1 MGTGSTVAGAVGSG
15 LLVFAML
22 MLFATPIL
30 YRGWQNRTKY
40 REYDS
45 LHAESSS
52 EATDGD
58 IVMLSGRLD
67 DASDRVT
74 SPLQSEEC
82 VVAFWQVSTCRRYGT
97 FNINVHWS
105 EEGVGIDAGAVVLSG
120 EREEVVLEGI
130 STDQQ
135 LTTQD
140 KLGQV
145 AGSKRDSV
153 LGSVPLALEGE
164 TFEDE
169 VHPTADWPREYADLG
184 AKVGVQNDD
193 SRSQGALGRL
203 LRKVRTPTG
212 TVRFR
217 ESVMR
222 AGDSLT
228 VVGRVVGG
236 RDKRVT
242 VEGTDAVDPV
252 VTRASP
258 SELRAKHRRAYRT
271 RLYAVPLV
279 LLAFASLV
287 GYAVYL

>member
-1 MGTGSTVAGAVGSG
+1 
-15 LLVFAML
+15 
-22 MLFATPIL
+22 
-30 YRGWQNRTKY
+30 
-40 REYDS
+40 
-45 LHAESSS
+45 
-52 EATDGD
+52 
-58 IVMLSGRLD
+58 
-67 DASDRVT
+67 
-74 SPLQSEEC
+74 
-82 VVAFWQVSTCRRYGT
+82 VAFWQVSTCRRYGT

-105 EEGVGIDAGAVVLSG
+105 EEGVGIDAGEVVLSG
-120 EREEVVLEGI
+120 EHEEVVLDGVNA
-130 STDQQ
+130 SKQ
-135 LTTQD
+135 LTTRN
-140 KLGQV
+140 KLGQIG
-145 AGSKRDSV
+145 GSKRDSV

-169 VHPTADWPREYADLG
+169 MYPATDWPEEYADLG
-184 AKVGVQNDD
+184 AKVGVQSDD
-193 SRSQGALGRL
+193 GQSRGALGRL
-203 LRKVRTPTG
+203 LDKVRTPTG

-217 ESVMR
+217 EAVVR

>member
-1 MGTGSTVAGAVGSG
+1 MGDGSTIAGAVGSG

-30 YRGWQNRTKY
+30 YRGWQNRTKHRAY
-40 REYDS
+40 AS
-45 LHAESSS
+45 LHAESPS

-58 IVMLSGRLD
+58 IVMLSGRLN
-67 DASDRVT
+67 DASDRIT
-74 SPLQSEEC
+74 SPLRSENC
-82 VVAFWQVSTCRRYGT
+82 IVAFWQVSTCRRYGT

-105 EEGVGIDAGAVVLSG
+105 EEGVGIDAGEVVLSG
-120 EREEVVLEGI
+120 EHEEVVLDGVNA
-130 STDQQ
+130 SKQ
-135 LTTQD
+135 LTTRN
-140 KLGQV
+140 KLGQI

-169 VHPTADWPREYADLG
+169 MYLATDWPEEYADLG
-184 AKVGVQNDD
+184 AKVGVQSDD
-193 SRSQGALGRL
+193 GQSRGALGRL
-203 LRKVRTPTG
+203 LDKVRTPTG

-217 ESVMR
+217 EAVVR

-236 RDKRVT
+236 RNKRVT